1 MATKQVKKE
10 RGIYE
15 KVPASG
21 IWWIRWTDIEGK
33 LHREWAGTL
42 GNAKRRIIE
51 HRVEKL
57 QGLPSIMRQQ
67 PKVEPEK
74 VLLFVELIHCALVYS
89 TANNDSRHT
98 HELKL
103 KFNKMTDLGKLPASK
118 VT

>member
-1 MATKQVKKE
+1 
-10 RGIYE
+10 
-15 KVPASG
+15 
-21 IWWIRWTDIEGK
+21 
-33 LHREWAGTL
+33 
-42 GNAKRRIIE
+42 
-51 HRVEKL
+51 
-57 QGLPSIMRQQ
+57 MRQQ